1 VPASSSKLQAH
12 VIRALAPWPRA
23 SSQRRPEEA
32 RLQCLSHVSDAGV
45 RTGWTPNPPFPRTA
59 FPSFAQSVLLE
70 AGSPINDVVAVVNFR
85 HTRMLY
91 PCPALLSP
99 LMPPLLVLVLVLVL
113 VLLLQILTTFPR
125 GPRPL
130 LTFLLRHLSCSQAA
144 HIVATMVKADDPYY
158 NRKPIPDSLIADVG
172 ITGLTPQEEYHNR
185 ERKFSA
191 ADGTD
196 IRSHSLKAI
205 TKPGDPYYN
214 RKQLS
219 DVETTGVA
227 DLNSY
232 MTPAEQY
239 EVRERKQSMFQISDD
254 PFAAMTGTHRKSS
267 IVPGEIGVL
276 SEATRRRS
284 SAVAPDH
291 AHAAATAVHHS
302 GYDGSNQL
310 QPIESR
316 IDAPAAGPSDA
327 GGSGTTAADGDVHST
342 PNGHTNFYDQA
353 TGRVGHDDDIGPHDT
368 SKNAV
373 AT

>member
-1 VPASSSKLQAH
+1 
-12 VIRALAPWPRA
+12 
-23 SSQRRPEEA
+23 
-32 RLQCLSHVSDAGV
+32 
-45 RTGWTPNPPFPRTA
+45 
-59 FPSFAQSVLLE
+59 
-70 AGSPINDVVAVVNFR
+70 
-85 HTRMLY
+85 
-91 PCPALLSP
+91 
-99 LMPPLLVLVLVLVL
+99 MPPLLVLVLVLVL

-214 RKQLS
+214 RKRVSDAEAHGVGITGLTPQEEYNNRERKFSAVDGTDIRSHSLKAITKPGDPYYNRKKLS